1 MDNLVRSPQ
10 ATTLKV
16 FFPACFVAV
25 VLALSIGWWVLG
37 PIVAIKGG
45 YVFLGLLIAAGVYYL
60 YDNPNRWDVRH
71 EMQWGLLGSGV
82 FLLWGVAL
90 ILTELTGS
98 RVLVLV
104 GVLPVAYLLLA
115 LQIRRQVSTVWVLL
129 QTIALFLLS
138 PITKYMSTGFYY
150 ARGDTLIH
158 VGYID
163 TVMQSGTWTALP
175 ETSLYIDF
183 PGFHSFVSSIS
194 ALAAIDPYDGYILVG
209 IVLYAVAIIAVY
221 LLARLMINETVALYV
236 ALAMTLLR
244 PSLIYSTYFF
254 PQAFFTV
261 LTVIFLYI
269 LFRAKVSDADRSLLV
284 AASLVFVPPLI
295 LSHHLSIVLF
305 FPAFVLLVAVPFVI
319 DRLTS
324 FQLSEIGAPQAL
336 PLALLVVGAGF
347 YWRLA
352 SSFVEV
358 LLSAISGIVAD
369 FVFLGSSSGSTALR
383 ETVLYGMQMPEM
395 TAMIS
400 LQSLGSPDGI
410 YNISLVALLA
420 LGVITFITDQRR
432 LVNALSVLSVG
443 IVTSAFLL
451 RIPLGIRGLKR
462 FGLAMSLFIAFLVG
476 LGLYRLFSAAE
487 VASSRAVPVLVV
499 FVLLAS
505 SAHVVAGNDMY
516 GLHGGPDLWEMEPL
530 PEDQQELSTGEYRGL
545 EEAAGTLAENEVYVT
560 TDWISRQT
568 LERYGTGAPGR
579 MTLESDGIR
588 IDGDLLLYRDRWSTR
603 SQELIPGFQTF
614 QTMVMTDE
622 WFTEMEETESKVYTT
637 GEVSILR
644 DYEGGQYI
652 RSGDAEAAS

>member
-1 MDNLVRSPQ
+1 MDNPVRSPQ

-37 PIVAIKGG
+37 PVVAIKGG
-45 YVFLGLLIAAGVYYL
+45 YVFLGLLVAAGVYYL
-60 YDNPNRWDVRH
+60 YDNPTWWDARH
-71 EMQWGLLGSGV
+71 EMEWGLLGSGV
-82 FLLWGVAL
+82 FLLWGLAL
-90 ILTELTGS
+90 IVTELTGS

-115 LQIRRQVSTVWVLL
+115 LQIRRRVSRVWILL

-150 ARGDTLIH
+150 ARGDTIIH

-163 TVMQSGTWTALP
+163 RVMQSGTWTALP
-175 ETSLYIDF
+175 ETSLYIAF
-183 PGFHSFVSSIS
+183 PGFHSFISSIS
-194 ALAAIDPYDGYILVG
+194 VLAEIDPYDGYILAG
-209 IVLYAVAIIAVY
+209 IVLYAMAIVGVY
-221 LLARLMINETVALYV
+221 LLARLILNDTLALYV

-269 LFRAKVSDADRSLLV
+269 LFRARVSGADRSFLM
-284 AASLVFVPPLI
+284 AASLLFVPSLI

-305 FPAFVLLVAVPFVI
+305 LPAFVLLLTAPFVI
-319 DRLTS
+319 NRLSS
-324 FQLSEIGAPQAL
+324 FQLNEIGTPQAL
-336 PLALLVVGAGF
+336 PLALLIVGAGL
-347 YWRLA
+347 YWLLA
-352 SSFVEV
+352 SNFVQV
-358 LLSAISGIVAD
+358 LLSAVSGIVAD
-369 FVFLGSSSGSTALR
+369 FVFLGSVQGSTGLR

-395 TAMIS
+395 TAIIS

-410 YNISLVALLA
+410 YNIILVALLA
-420 LGVITFITDQRR
+420 LGVVTSITEQRR

-443 IVTSAFLL
+443 VITSAFLL

-476 LGLYRLFSAAE
+476 LGLYRLFTAAE
-487 VASSRAVPVLVV
+487 VASSRAVPALVV

-516 GLHGGPDLWEMEPL
+516 GLHSGPDLWEMEPL
-530 PEDQQELSTGEYRGL
+530 PEDQQELSVGEYRGL
-545 EEAAGTLAENEVYVT
+545 EEAAGTLAENEVSVT

-568 LERYGTGAPGR
+568 LERYGTEAPGR
-579 MTLESDGIR
+579 MTLEADGIR
-588 IDGDLLLYRDRWSTR
+588 TDNELLLYRERWSTR
-603 SQELIPGFQTF
+603 SQELIPDFRTF
-614 QTMVMTDE
+614 QTMVMTDQ
-622 WFTEMEETESKVYTT
+622 WFTEMEETESKIYTT
-637 GEVSILR
+637 GEVSVLR
-644 DYEGGQYI
+644 DYEGGQYV
-652 RSGDAEAAS
+652 RHGDAEATS